1 MEEAAAL
8 AVAPDEA
15 NTARLVWSA
24 GGQSYSISVYLCRD
38 YLTPYDNARTS
49 QLDWDRPGL
58 NLVIMNS
65 AQTSLF
71 EGQAAFDV
79 RRLRGPGKFVA
90 LCNCAGT
97 MIDGEGNTGTS
108 LLGPTKSN
116 RRLRGDIIE
125 QLPADAESLLIADL
139 DLQDIA
145 LVEIKPDKHVHDPLG
160 TVRRFRVVW
169 DQTEGKARLDP
180 LLDIRPA
187 ERGVWHP
194 AFLKV
199 VQRHIALLLYPSSRY
214 RAVKDAVEASRVRH
228 VSGASLTGIFDVLFR
243 LYEPD
248 AATEDFPKVPY
259 RTLTDEELGKIVRT
273 DQLMKLAVQ
282 PEQIY
287 KYRTVP
293 VPRVDHRWGRKK
305 AEIERLLPKRPDN
318 EDRHRLLN
326 AACRL
331 ARDWNDT
338 TITDEQRRQV
348 EPFFLEQHELVP
360 RLGRDSGNTLRQRLV
375 LVQLSPDANWEIFE
389 NAIIRDWLSEV
400 QDVRSIYRLSRKQGW
415 PEFHV
420 WIDIIA
426 DPYDA
431 DAIVAQLESRCED
444 LNIEIG
450 VRSMD
455 VMEHLIKES
464 VEGVY
469 NGDFGEKAKAFL
481 DSLHPQMHQDLDV
494 ALTRELHNVVLAFAD
509 AWFDQSDGDPNDQ
522 GAVQEKTT
530 AFYQHFFCG
539 NFSKSPDARKDHLRQ
554 AGTAWHDIYQ
564 ILELNCTTLLLKAL
578 GVRDRADLGQAL
590 SEYFGPKRGVDFLHQ
605 IKDNTIRALLEYMN
619 AANLE
624 FQDVGMKEWRREISG
639 NLAAFR
645 NAMTHEDRRTDRLR
659 IVQKPSQEQIDAVRE
674 IGGLTQVLLDMER
687 AVSESIRLG
696 GITPSGASA

>member
-1 MEEAAAL
+1 M
-8 AVAPDEA
+8 V
-15 NTARLVWSA
+15 
-24 GGQSYSISVYLCRD
+24 
-38 YLTPYDNARTS
+38 LTKGST
-49 QLDWDRPGL
+49 
-58 NLVIMNS
+58 
-65 AQTSLF
+65 F
-71 EGQAAFDV
+71 
-79 RRLRGPGKFVA
+79 
-90 LCNCAGT
+90 
-97 MIDGEGNTGTS
+97 
-108 LLGPTKSN
+108 
-116 RRLRGDIIE
+116 
-125 QLPADAESLLIADL
+125 DL

-145 LVEIKPDKHVHDPLG
+145 LVETKPDKHVHDPLG

-169 DQTEGKARLDP
+169 DQAERKARLDP
-180 LLDIRPA
+180 LPDIRPT

-214 RAVKDAVEASRVRH
+214 RAVKDAVEAARVRH
-228 VSGASLTGIFDVLFR
+228 VSGASLTGIYDVLFR

-273 DQLMKLAVQ
+273 DQLMKLVVQ
-282 PEQIY
+282 PEQIF

-293 VPRVDHRWGRKK
+293 VPRVDHSWRRKK
-305 AEIERLLPKRPDN
+305 EEIERLLPKKPDN
-318 EDRHRLLN
+318 EHRHQLLN

-338 TITDEQRRQV
+338 TITDKQRQQV
-348 EPFFLEQHELVP
+348 ESFFLEQHELVP
-360 RLGRDSGNTLRQRLV
+360 RLGRDSGNTLRQRLI
-375 LVQLSPDANWEIFE
+375 LVQVSPDADWEIFE
-389 NAIIRDWLSEV
+389 SAIIRNWLSKV
-400 QDVRSIYRLSRKQGW
+400 QEVRSIYRLSRKQGW

-450 VRSMD
+450 ARSMD

-522 GAVQEKTT
+522 SAVQEKTT
-530 AFYQHFFCG
+530 AFYGHFFCG
-539 NFSKSPDARKDHLRQ
+539 NFSKSPDAQTEHLRQ

-564 ILELNCTTLLLKAL
+564 ILELNCTTFLLKGL
-578 GVRDRADLGQAL
+578 RLQDRADLGQAL
-590 SEYFGPKRGVDFLHQ
+590 SAYFGTKGKPDILHH
-605 IKDNTIRALLEYMN
+605 IKDNTVRALLEYMN
-619 AANLE
+619 AENLE
-624 FQDVGMKEWRREISG
+624 FQGVEMKEWRREISG
-639 NLAAFR
+639 NLGSFR
-645 NAMTHEDRRTDRLR
+645 NAMTHENRRIDRLH
-659 IVQKPSQEQIDAVRE
+659 IVQKTYPEQISAVRE
-674 IGGLTQVLLDMER
+674 IGGITKVLLDMER